1 MAAKLLGDPCGIE
14 IRRRR
19 ELPINDGRQL
29 LASTYEATLKID
41 RWLEVG
47 PPGEGFT
54 PSLFGLREAA
64 TGR

>member
-1 MAAKLLGDPCGIE
+1 MAAKLFGDPCGVE

-19 ELPINDGRQL
+19 ELPVDNGRQF
-29 LASTYEATLKID
+29 LASIYQATLKID

-54 PSLFGLREAA
+54 PSLFGRREAS